1 MQNTAHD
8 HETILC
14 DDTIRILHR
23 LSLSVHRLGYK
34 ALTIAIP
41 RYAMDDT
48 QSMTKELYPYVAK
61 QLGYRDWYAVE
72 HLIRGVI
79 LDAWQRRNPN
89 VWEEYFPGQRK
100 QPTNKQFIAMLAER
114 LR

>member
-8 HETILC
+8 HETILR
-14 DDTIRILHR
+14 DDTIRMLHR
-23 LSLSVHRLGYK
+23 LSVSVHRLGYK

-61 QLGYRDWYAVE
+61 QMGYREWYAVE

-89 VWEEYFPGQRK
+89 IWEEYFPFQEK
-100 QPTNKQFIAMLAER
+100 APTNKQFIAVLAER